1 MVFILVGLKLKEKK
15 KKENKSALK
24 SPHLPHRFNSF
35 FEEMKVTV
43 ACQVPR
49 ADHVAVELPE
59 LLHLQKEKPRAQELF
74 SCLHGQKAVL
84 LKKRNRGDTAS
95 AISFGGHTSFGV
107 G

>member
-1 MVFILVGLKLKEKK
+1 MVFILVGLKLKEEK

-49 ADHVAVELPE
+49 AYHVAVKLPE
-59 LLHLQKEKPRAQELF
+59 LLHLQKEKPRVQELF
-74 SCLHGQKAVL
+74 LLFAWTQKL
-84 LKKRNRGDTAS
+84 CY
-95 AISFGGHTSFGV
+95 
-107 G
+107 